1 MKILRINASPH
12 SESSHGYRFTDEII
26 SMLRERA
33 AHAASPIKM
42 IERDLAAA
50 PLPPLA
56 RDYARA
62 VTSRTPDNAQ
72 FDVSEQLIS
81 EIETTDALIV
91 NTPMHNFTVPAA
103 LKLWIDYALRI
114 HRTFASTPEGKVG
127 LMRDRPTIVI
137 VGSGGMHSGERARQP
152 DFLTPYLRY
161 ALGAIGIHSVRFL
174 LLQGLVMGEAAVA
187 EAIDAARNQLTGDA
201 VFAALTSLAT
211 KAADS
216 ACITASTPAR
226 SA

>member
-1 MKILRINASPH
+1 MKILLINASPH
-12 SESSHGYRFTDEII
+12 GEASHGYRFADEIVGV
-26 SMLRERA
+26 LREHPAPA
-33 AHAASPIKM
+33 ATDIEV

-50 PLPPLA
+50 PLPPVA

-62 VTSRTPDNAQ
+62 VTSRTPDNTQ
-72 FDVSEQLIS
+72 FDVSEQLIN
-81 EIETTDALIV
+81 EIEATDALII

-103 LKLWIDYALRI
+103 LKLWIDYTLRI

-137 VGSGGMHSGERARQP
+137 VGSGGVHSGERARQP

-161 ALGAIGIHSVRFL
+161 ALGTIGIHSVQFL

-187 EAIDAARNQLTGDA
+187 EALDAARAQLTGD
-201 VFAALTSLAT
+201 VFASLAAQ
-211 KAADS
+211 AARG
-216 ACITASTPAR
+216 ASMAAGTPAR